1 LDQTM
6 MSILWI
12 LGLIAILYFL
22 MIRPQQQRQKKQTE
36 MIESLRV
43 GDKMITVGGVHGKV
57 AAIKDDSLMIE
68 IAANVQI
75 ELQKVAVGQKI
86 SEDEEE

>member
-1 LDQTM
+1 MDQTM